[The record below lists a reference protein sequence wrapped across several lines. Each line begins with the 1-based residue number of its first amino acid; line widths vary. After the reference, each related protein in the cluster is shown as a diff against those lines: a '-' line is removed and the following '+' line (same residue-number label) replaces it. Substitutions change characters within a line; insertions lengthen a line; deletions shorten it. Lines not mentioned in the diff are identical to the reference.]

1 MYKYITSRFRPYKD
15 TIILDLDNTLF
26 AAMKALENE
35 LDWYTTEGQTHYL
48 YHECWTKPQADRALD
63 LYHRSD
69 VLRKMEF
76 IPEVVDYLKQ
86 EIKNNDNIQILIVTK
101 TKEINA
107 WDRFYQASQL
117 PKIGQHIVGILAWQ
131 EEYPIEEL
139 QNLKGRYILALDDNP
154 YNWDLLIENQIHV
167 MPILYRYNLERY
179 RNGMDTDFV
188 KGYIVPEVA
197 KLESEKFVIY
207 LT

>member
-1 MYKYITSRFRPYKD
+1 MYKYLTSRFRPYKD

-35 LDWYTTEGQTHYL
+35 LGWYTTEGQTHYL
-48 YHECWTKPQADRALD
+48 YHDCWTKPQADKALE

-76 IPEVVDYLKQ
+76 IPEVVDYLR
-86 EIKNNDNIQILIVTK
+86 EIINHKGNVQILIVTK
-101 TKEINA
+101 TKGINA
-107 WDRFYQASQL
+107 WDRFYRASQL
-117 PKIGQHIVGILAWQ
+117 PNIGRYIVGILAWQ
-131 EEYPIEEL
+131 ETYPIEEL
-139 QNLKGRYILALDDNP
+139 QNLRGNYVLALDDSP
-154 YNWDLLIENQIHV
+154 YNWELLLENSIPV

-179 RNGMDTDFV
+179 QSGIDTEFNV
-188 KGYIVPEVA
+188 GYILPEVA
-197 KLESEKFVIY
+197 KLGFGRTVMY

>member
-1 MYKYITSRFRPYKD
+1 MYKYLTARFRPYKK

-26 AAMKALENE
+26 ASMKALENE

-48 YHECWTKPQADRALD
+48 YHECWTKPQADRALE

-76 IPEVVDYLKQ
+76 IPEVVDYLK
-86 EIKNNDNIQILIVTK
+86 EVIEYKNNVQILIVSK
-101 TKEINA
+101 TKGINA

-117 PKIGQHIVGILAWQ
+117 PRVGRYIVGILAWQ

-139 QNLKGRYILALDDNP
+139 LNLRGNYILALDDSP
-154 YNWDLLIENQIHV
+154 YNWELLLENNIPV

-179 RNGMDTDFV
+179 RSGTGTDFV
-188 KGYIVPEVA
+188 KDYIVPEVA
-197 KLESEKFVIY
+197 KLESKELLFI
-207 LT
+207 

>member
-1 MYKYITSRFRPYKD
+1 MYKYLTARFRPYKK

-26 AAMKALENE
+26 ASMKALENE

-48 YHECWTKPQADRALD
+48 YHECWTKPQADRALE

-76 IPEVVDYLKQ
+76 IPEVVDYLK
-86 EIKNNDNIQILIVTK
+86 EVIEYKNNVQILIVSK
-101 TKEINA
+101 TKGINA

-117 PKIGQHIVGILAWQ
+117 PRVGRYIVGILAWQ

-139 QNLKGRYILALDDNP
+139 QNLRGNYILALDDSP
-154 YNWDLLIENQIHV
+154 YNWELLLENNIPV
-167 MPILYRYNLERY
+167 MPILYRYNVERY
-179 RNGMDTDFV
+179 QNGIGTDFN
-188 KGYIVPEVA
+188 KGYILPKVA
-197 KLESEKFVIY
+197 RLGSEELLFG
-207 LT
+207 

>member
-48 YHECWTKPQADRALD
+48 YHKCWTKPQADKALD

-86 EIKNNDNIQILIVTK
+86 EIKKNDNIQILIVTK

-117 PKIGQHIVGILAWQ
+117 PKVGQHIVGILAWQ
-131 EEYPIEEL
+131 EAYPIEEL
-139 QNLKGRYILALDDNP
+139 QSLKGRYILALDDNP
-154 YNWDLLIENQIHV
+154 YNWDLLIENEIHV

-179 RNGMDTDFV
+179 KSGVNTEFT
-188 KGYIVPEVA
+188 KGYIMPAVA
-197 KLESEKFVIY
+197 KLY
-207 LT
+207 

>member
-1 MYKYITSRFRPYKD
+1 MYKYLTARFRPYKK

-35 LDWYTTEGQTHYL
+35 LDWYTTEGQIHYL
-48 YHECWTKPQADRALD
+48 YHECWTKPQADKALE

-76 IPEVVDYLKQ
+76 IPEVVDYLRQ
-86 EIKNNDNIQILIVTK
+86 VIEDKNNIQILLVSK
-101 TKEINA
+101 TKGINA
-107 WDRFYQASQL
+107 WDRFYEASQL
-117 PKIGQHIVGILAWQ
+117 PRVGRYIVGILAWQ

-139 QNLKGRYILALDDNP
+139 QNLRGKYILALDDNP
-154 YNWDLLIENQIHV
+154 YNWELLLENNIPV

-179 RNGMDTDFV
+179 KNGINTDFNR
-188 KGYIVPEVA
+188 GYILPEVA
-197 KLESEKFVIY
+197 KLDRKELLFN
-207 LT
+207 

>member
-1 MYKYITSRFRPYKD
+1 MYKYLTSRFRPYKD

-35 LDWYTTEGQTHYL
+35 LGWYTTEGQTHYL

-76 IPEVVDYLKQ
+76 IPEVIDYLKQ
-86 EIKNNDNIQILIVTK
+86 EIKKNEDIQILIVTK

-107 WDRFYQASQL
+107 WDRYYQASQL
-117 PKIGQHIVGILAWQ
+117 PKIGRHIVGILAWQ

-179 RNGMDTDFV
+179 KSGVNTEFT
-188 KGYIVPEVA
+188 KGYIMPEVA
-197 KLESEKFVIY
+197 KLDSDEFVIY

>member
-1 MYKYITSRFRPYKD
+1 MYKYLTSRFRPYKD

-35 LDWYTTEGQTHYL
+35 LDWYTTEGQTDYL
-48 YHECWTKPQADRALD
+48 YHECWTKPQADRALE

-76 IPEVVDYLKQ
+76 VPEVVDYLGQ
-86 EIKNNDNIQILIVTK
+86 IIEYNDNTQILIVTK
-101 TKEINA
+101 TKSMNA

-117 PKIGQHIVGILAWQ
+117 PRIGQYMVGILTWQ
-131 EEYPIEEL
+131 EAYPIEEL
-139 QNLKGRYILALDDNP
+139 QNLKGNYVLALDDNP
-154 YNWDLLIENQIHV
+154 YNWDLLIENEIAI
-167 MPILYRYNLERY
+167 MPILYRYNVERY
-179 RNGMDTDFV
+179 QNGVGTDFTM
-188 KGYIVPEVA
+188 GYILPEVA
-197 KLESEKFVIY
+197 KLDSDEFVIY

>member
-1 MYKYITSRFRPYKD
+1 MYKYLTSRFRPYKD

-35 LDWYTTEGQTHYL
+35 LGWYTTEGQTHYL
-48 YHECWTKPQADRALD
+48 YHKCWTKPQADRALD

-86 EIKNNDNIQILIVTK
+86 EIKKNEDIQILIVTK

-107 WDRFYQASQL
+107 WDRYYQASQL
-117 PKIGQHIVGILAWQ
+117 PKIGRHIVGILAWQ

-167 MPILYRYNLERY
+167 MPILYRYNMERY
-179 RNGMDTDFV
+179 RSGVGTEFT

-197 KLESEKFVIY
+197 KLDSDEFVIY